1 MSIKDIAAQAL
12 RDALPYLGEIDP
24 GVYQMP
30 LELLFGASIGQHT
43 RHFVEF
49 YQCLLA
55 QTTGDTQEPVVNYAL
70 RKRELRIEEDPAFT
84 SALIQE
90 ICSRLTGLDESQ
102 SCRLICDEHV
112 ADAEGL
118 AIGSNV
124 GRELMY
130 NIEHTI
136 HHLAIIKIGLNAVAP
151 QIVLPEHFGV
161 APSTIRHKQNI
172 CAQ

>member
-1 MSIKDIAAQAL
+1 MSIKDVANQSL
-12 RDALPYLGEIDP
+12 KDALPYLGAIDT

-49 YQCLLA
+49 YQCLLD
-55 QTTGDTQEPVVNYAL
+55 QTGGHADERIVNYAL
-70 RKRELRIEEDPAFT
+70 RKRDLRIETDPEFA
-84 SALIQE
+84 AELISS
-90 ICSRLTGLDESQ
+90 ICEQLARINEKLP
-102 SCRLICDEHV
+102 CRLVCDENMDSV
-112 ADAEGL
+112 SGL
-118 AIGSNV
+118 TIQSNIE
-124 GRELMY
+124 RELMY

-151 QIVLPEHFGV
+151 QIALSEHFGV